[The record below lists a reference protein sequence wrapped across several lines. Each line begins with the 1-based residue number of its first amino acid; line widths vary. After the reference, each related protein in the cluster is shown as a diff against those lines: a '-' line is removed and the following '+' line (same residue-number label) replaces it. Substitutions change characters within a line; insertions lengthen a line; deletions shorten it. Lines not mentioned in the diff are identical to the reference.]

1 MSPPPRRLT
10 FAVSS
15 SLLTASLAVGAAGC
29 DSQPQVNPAG
39 PKAEPEGKAE
49 DGKAEAGKAEAGKP
63 EVAPEPEPEKRV
75 NMVEELDPEEL
86 EPDRVNEGPEPE
98 PQDTAPPEADPKPTP
113 EPEPEPKRVNTR
125 PTTK

>member
-39 PKAEPEGKAE
+39 PKAEPEPKTT
-49 DGKAEAGKAEAGKP
+49 DKP
-63 EVAPEPEPEKRV
+63 EVPPEPEPEKRV
-75 NMVEELDPEEL
+75 NM
-86 EPDRVNEGPEPE
+86 
-98 PQDTAPPEADPKPTP
+98 
-113 EPEPEPKRVNTR
+113 R
-125 PTTK
+125 PTSIE

>member
-49 DGKAEAGKAEAGKP
+49 DGKAEAGKATGKP
-63 EVAPEPEPEKRV
+63 EVP
-75 NMVEELDPEEL
+75 
-86 EPDRVNEGPEPE
+86 PEPE
-98 PQDTAPPEADPKPTP
+98 PQDTALPEADPKPTP